1 MKNILIILSAFVLLT
16 SCSSKKNQ
24 ASNYFSTQEQ
34 DTLLTNIITYIYS
47 PAPGANNNTKFE
59 TKYRSFY
66 QKALPFFK
74 IQEYYQTEDGW
85 NYVFIIRPVSS
96 SPIFRRGV
104 LAKFKLKEGSLKP
117 ESFEEVINTPHLR
130 EEIVVERG
138 GFLFK
143 ELIKKGNV
151 DEYLSMKQYIEWP
164 DDHLKYNKATH
175 EWVTVKPY

>member
-1 MKNILIILSAFVLLT
+1 MKNILVILSLFAFLF
-16 SCSSKKNQ
+16 SCNTKKYQ
-24 ASNYFSTQEQ
+24 ASDYFSTQEQ

-47 PAPGANNNTKFE
+47 PAPGANNNTKFQAQ
-59 TKYRSFY
+59 YRKFY

-74 IQEYYQTEDGW
+74 IQEYYQAEDGW
-85 NYVFIIRPVSS
+85 NYAFIIRPVSA

-117 ESFEEVINTPHLR
+117 ESFEEIINTPHLR
-130 EEIVVERG
+130 EEIVIERG
-138 GFLFK
+138 DFLFK

-164 DDHLKYNKATH
+164 DNHLQYNKNTH